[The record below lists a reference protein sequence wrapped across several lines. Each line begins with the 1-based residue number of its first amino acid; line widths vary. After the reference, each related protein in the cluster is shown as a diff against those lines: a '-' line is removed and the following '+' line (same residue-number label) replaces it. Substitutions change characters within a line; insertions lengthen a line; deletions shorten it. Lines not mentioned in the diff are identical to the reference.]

1 MPTGDLPADPG
12 VRLVLHLLDG
22 TDTIEGRLEDDAGR
36 ERPFRGWLELTALLD
51 ETRPRPRQVLGS
63 EEW

>member
-1 MPTGDLPADPG
+1 MSIGDPSVDSG

-22 TDTIEGRLEDDAGR
+22 TDTIEGRVEDDAGR

-51 ETRPRPRQVLGS
+51 AACPRAQQPVAA

>member
-1 MPTGDLPADPG
+1 MPTGDLSADAN

-51 ETRPRPRQVLGS
+51 EARPGARRPVIT
-63 EEW
+63 EDW